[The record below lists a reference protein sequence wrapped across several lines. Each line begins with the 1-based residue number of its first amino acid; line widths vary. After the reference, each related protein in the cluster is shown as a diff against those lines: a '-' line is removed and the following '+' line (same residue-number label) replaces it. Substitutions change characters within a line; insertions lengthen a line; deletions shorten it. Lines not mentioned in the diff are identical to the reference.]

1 MQRLLIV
8 FTILLLL
15 SSCKSPV
22 IYEEDP
28 TVYQTGDNKLWAEKD
43 FNATGWPAERG
54 NTAQGIF
61 WSRSPVKLIR
71 SSVIPM
77 GLHLEAF
84 GAFEVYW
91 DGILLGHNGQI
102 TQKDKPEIAGFTTSY
117 FQIPDSLTHPGRHI
131 LALRTSQ
138 SHLNEIKRPIGIELN
153 LYAALLRTPL
163 IITSFMN
170 LMAGAFL
177 IAAVYY
183 FFLYLN
189 SRRKEYS
196 ILIFA
201 VICSLFFSLLIAE
214 YIKFYVAIPYTHFFL
229 RLEIIGWLTFAIA
242 MLVPLYFS
250 IQFHFQRKKILLII
264 LFIILITVYFVKYNH
279 FDLTA
284 ILYSRIM
291 WLTTLIIVLNA
302 IIQKEKG
309 GFIVLTG
316 LLASAIVNQFLLYDF
331 GLFISFTLIIL
342 CMLYLH
348 ALRARIIE
356 DEFQSSLLL
365 SSRLQLELIKKNIQ
379 PHFLRNTLTSLIDW
393 VEESPKQG
401 AEFIQALAGEF
412 DIMNSIAE
420 AVLIPVRQEI
430 ELCKT
435 HLKVMQFRKEICYE
449 WEESGIDETEYIPPA
464 LIHTLLENGITH
476 SIPIAESLISFKLA
490 YLSTAVYKQYTFETH
505 ALNREVSKKRNGG
518 NGFRYIQARLTESYG
533 DRWKFISEAI
543 PGGWLTT
550 IQIYYK

>member
-1 MQRLLIV
+1 MQRLLIF

-15 SSCKSPV
+15 SSCKQAV
-22 IYEEDP
+22 VYEEYP
-28 TVYQTGDNKLWAEKD
+28 PVYQTGDNKLWAEKN
-43 FNATGWPAERG
+43 FNDSGWLTERG
-54 NTAQGIF
+54 NTAQRIF
-61 WSRSPVKLIR
+61 WSRSPVKLIKT
-71 SSVIPM
+71 SASPI
-77 GLHLEAF
+77 GLHLQAF

-91 DGILLGHNGQI
+91 DGILLGHNGQF
-102 TQKDKPEIAGFTTSY
+102 TQKDTPEVAGYTSSY
-117 FQIPDSLTHPGRHI
+117 YQIPDSLAYTGRHI

-138 SHLNEIKRPIGIELN
+138 SYLNGVKRPVGIELN
-153 LYAALLRTPL
+153 QYTDLLRNPL
-163 IITSFMN
+163 IITSLMN

-201 VICSLFFSLLIAE
+201 IICLLFFALLIAE
-214 YIKFYVAIPYTHFFL
+214 YIKFYIAIPYTYFFI
-229 RLEIIGWLTFAIA
+229 RLEIIGWLTFALA

-250 IQFHFQRKKILLII
+250 IQFHFSRKKILLIT
-264 LFIILITVYFVKYNH
+264 LFIILLAVYSVNYEH

-284 ILYSRIM
+284 ILYSRAM
-291 WLTTLIIVLNA
+291 WFTSVIVVLDA
-302 IIQKEKG
+302 IFRKEKG
-309 GFIVLTG
+309 GLIVLTG
-316 LLASAIVNQFLLYDF
+316 LLASAIVNHFLEYDF

-348 ALRARIIE
+348 TIRARIIE
-356 DEFQSSLLL
+356 DEHQSSLLL

-401 AEFIQALAGEF
+401 AEFIQALADEF
-412 DIMNSIAE
+412 DIMNSISE
-420 AVLIPVRQEI
+420 AVLIPIRQEI

-435 HLKVMQFRKEICYE
+435 HLTVMQFRKEIHYE
-449 WEESGIDETEYIPPA
+449 WQESGIDETEYIPPA
-464 LIHTLLENGITH
+464 LIHTILENGITH
-476 SIPIAESLISFKLA
+476 SIPITESLISFQLS
-490 YLSTAVYKQYTFETH
+490 YLRTNNYKQYTFETK
-505 ALNREVSKKRNGG
+505 ALNRQGSKKREGG
-518 NGFRYIQARLTESYG
+518 TGFRYIQARLTESYG
-533 DRWKFISEAI
+533 DRWKFISEAV

-550 IQIYYK
+550 IQIYDK